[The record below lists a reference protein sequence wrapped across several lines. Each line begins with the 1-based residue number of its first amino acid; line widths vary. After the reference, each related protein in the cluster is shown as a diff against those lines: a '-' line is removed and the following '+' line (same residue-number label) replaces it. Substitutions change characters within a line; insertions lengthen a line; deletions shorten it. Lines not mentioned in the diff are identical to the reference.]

1 MYYFLIF
8 IRLIAAIML
17 FWALSDNPYGY
28 YTLLRWVVFM
38 VMGIMAFTAYKQ
50 EKEPWAWSFT
60 FAAILFNPLFPIH
73 LSRNIW
79 AFLDI
84 FASIFIFISL
94 FFVGVNRKQGQ
105 ENA

>member
-1 MYYFLIF
+1 
-8 IRLIAAIML
+8 
-17 FWALSDNPYGY
+17 
-28 YTLLRWVVFM
+28 M

-50 EKEPWAWSFT
+50 EKEPWAWSFG

-79 AFLDI
+79 YFLDI
-84 FASIFIFISL
+84 IAGLFVIVSIFFAGI
-94 FFVGVNRKQGQ
+94 NKKRRH